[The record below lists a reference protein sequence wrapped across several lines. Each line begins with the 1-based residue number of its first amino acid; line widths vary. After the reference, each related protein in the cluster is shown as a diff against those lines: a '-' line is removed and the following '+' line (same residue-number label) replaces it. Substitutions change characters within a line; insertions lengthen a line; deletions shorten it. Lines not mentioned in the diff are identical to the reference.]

1 MKTVFLSTLFL
12 LVAACS
18 AGDPDEVKVSAD
30 SGSESE
36 TVGAEIARDYNHSM
50 NRARNVEVQLDD
62 HKRDLDAAIEKQ
74 TDPARSMKRG
84 LCVRGPGL
92 K

>member
-1 MKTVFLSTLFL
+1 MKTVVLTALFL

-18 AGDPDEVKVSAD
+18 SGDPDEVKARTE

-36 TVGAEIARDYNHSM
+36 TAGAEIARDYNRQM
-50 NRARNVEVQLDD
+50 NRARDVEIQLDD

-74 TDPARSMKRG
+74 TNPDR
-84 LCVRGPGL
+84 
-92 K
+92 